1 MRPGTDHTLVETA
14 SGRQV
19 LTDTGTAFFVGP
31 AERGPTTPVLYTSF
45 ERAKRRLGGRVAYSL
60 LLDSLERYFAVGG
73 SRAYVNRVVG
83 DDAAAATVDLE
94 DAGEDAT
101 LTITAVDVGEYGN
114 SLRVAV
120 VAGVAVGSFVLVI
133 SHVDDGELERSPD
146 LADVAA
152 AVAWGENKA
161 VHVTVTDAVAGDG
174 DPTVVA
180 ATALV
185 GGADDHAAIDDGN
198 WDDALT
204 AFEPDL
210 GPGQLAAPG
219 LTSVNGRVNVIR
231 AAKAGNRVPMVDGP
245 NTTDPAAIEADLVA
259 LRAALETAELRPA
272 SYWGN
277 WITGAGSVPGTTITT
292 PGSAVEAGLIAL
304 SDRSNSPNAPAAGD
318 NGILPDGLD
327 VAVQFDEPTHEA
339 LNALGCNLFR
349 RKQGTVRAYGY
360 RSLAL
365 KESDP
370 NWWQWA
376 HSRLYMAI
384 VARGLVVAERFV
396 LKEFD
401 GQRRK
406 LSKFEGDLLAEA
418 VLPFWGPGSL
428 YGATVEDAARVDA
441 TSVDANPDDQ
451 LAEGIVRGL
460 VFVRMSPMAEWVRLE
475 IAKLPITDPIPA

>member
-1 MRPGTDHTLVETA
+1 MRPGTDHTLVESA

-31 AERGPTTPVLYTSF
+31 AERGPTTPVLFTSY
-45 ERAKRRLGGRVAYSL
+45 ERAKARLGGIVAYSSL
-60 LLDSLERYFAVGG
+60 LASLQRYFAVGG
-73 SRAYVNRVVG
+73 SRAYFNRVVG
-83 DDAAAATVDLE
+83 AAAAAASVDLD
-94 DAGEDAT
+94 DAIAAAT
-101 LTITAVDVGEYGN
+101 LTVEAVDVGEYGD
-114 SLRVAV
+114 SLRVEV
-120 VAGVAVGSFVLVI
+120 VAGAGGAYVLVI

-146 LADVAA
+146 LADKPA
-152 AVAWGENKA
+152 AVAWAEERSEHVRVSELAGEENPA
-161 VHVTVTDAVAGDG
+161 
-174 DPTVVA
+174 VVA
-180 ATALV
+180 VTPLV
-185 GGADDHAAIDDGN
+185 GGTDDQESIDDDA
-198 WDDALT
+198 WDVALGG
-204 AFEPDL
+204 FELDL

-219 LTSVNGRVNVIR
+219 LLSVAGRVNVIR

-245 NTTDPAAIEADLVA
+245 NTTDPVAIKTDLVA
-259 LRAALETAELRPA
+259 LRAAVDQAELRPA

-277 WITGAGSVPGTTITT
+277 WITGRGTAPGTTLTT
-292 PGSAVEAGLIAL
+292 PPTAVEAGLIAL

-318 NGILPDGLD
+318 NGILPEGLD
-327 VAVQFDEPTHEA
+327 VAVQFDEATHEE
-339 LNALGCNLFR
+339 LNELGCNLFR
-349 RKQGTVRAYGY
+349 RKHGTVRAYGY

-365 KESDP
+365 KDEDP
-370 NWWQWA
+370 NWWQWS

-428 YGATVEDAARVDA
+428 YGNEVEDAARVDA
-441 TSVDANPDDQ
+441 TSVEANPDDQ
-451 LAEGIVRGL
+451 IAGGIVRGL
-460 VFVRMSPMAEWVRLE
+460 IFVRMSPFAEWVRLE